1 METPWPRLSRAVVR
15 DGRQA
20 ARNEC
25 EARGS
30 AWPATKAHRL
40 SGQAWGRSPGLC
52 ADARS
57 RPGAAPSRARR
68 TVAFAGPEPSWLN
81 TYRCGGSSG
90 IACFVDQTRAH
101 RIPVSTAAS
110 RRSPQAA
117 RSLTRSPGSR
127 LVNPKVCCANFG
139 PRHALPH
146 PHSRLRRESPPDS
159 GGCQSSKSSNAASA
173 RSFGE

>member
-15 DGRQA
+15 DGRQE

-25 EARGS
+25 EARES

-57 RPGAAPSRARR
+57 RPGAAPSRAVR

-117 RSLTRSPGSR
+117 RSLAAARWGGRSLTYADWSPRQAKAARPELDLCRLESR
-127 LVNPKVCCANFG
+127 AGKG
-139 PRHALPH
+139 R
-146 PHSRLRRESPPDS
+146 
-159 GGCQSSKSSNAASA
+159 SS
-173 RSFGE
+173 